1 MSRSRNFTFTV
12 NNYSEEHLHVLKEH
26 DCRAMGLGKEKGKE
40 GTPHL
45 QGWVVYPS
53 AKTESAVRKAWKRML
68 RGLGGAHLEKMRSSV
83 DVNREYCKKEGEY
96 EEWGDIPISQKK
108 KGEME
113 SERWS
118 SALKAAKEGRLDD
131 IDDDIRCR
139 YYSTWKRIQD
149 DHRPKPESLDTLDN
163 HWFYGPSG
171 TGKSKSARDQYPS
184 AYIKMNNKWWDG
196 YAGEETIIIDDFDK
210 YDVAMSGHLKRWC
223 DHYPF
228 PAEYKGGSKMIRPKT
243 IIVTSNYTP
252 EEIWEDENT
261 LGPINRRFKKTH
273 YDIPFRRT

>member
-1 MSRSRNFTFTV
+1 M
-12 NNYSEEHLHVLKEH
+12 LKEH
-26 DCRAMGLGKEKGKE
+26 DCRAMGIGKEVGKE

-45 QGWVVYPS
+45 QGWVVYVNKRS
-53 AKTESAVRKAWKRML
+53 ESGVRKAWKRML
-68 RGLGGAHLEKMRSSV
+68 RGLGGAHLEVMRSKI

-96 EEWGDIPISQKK
+96 EERGDIPMSQKD
-108 KGEME
+108 KGEKNK
-113 SERWS
+113 ERWEL
-118 SALKAAKEGRLDD
+118 ALSLSKEGRFEEIPVD
-131 IDDDIRCR
+131 IYFR
-139 YYSTWKRIQD
+139 YRSTCHKIYE
-149 DHRPKPESLDTLDN
+149 DHKPAPVTLNTLDN
-163 HWFYGPSG
+163 HWFYGASG
-171 TGKSKSARDQYPS
+171 TGKSKEARDKYPS

-196 YAGEETIIIDDFDK
+196 YKGEEYVIIDDFDK

-261 LGPINRRFKKTH
+261 LGPINRRFKKTRFTR
-273 YDIPFRRT
+273 IF